1 MPIAPEIAQQTASAK
16 LAIVLIAAVIV
27 AFWRAVL
34 RALIAIVAIALIVLL
49 GFGALVMLQGMHL

>member
-1 MPIAPEIAQQTASAK
+1 MQIAQEMAQTESAK
-16 LAIVLIAAVIV
+16 VAVVLIAGVIV

-34 RALIAIVAIALIVLL
+34 RALIAIVAIALMVLL